1 MPLVGHAFAA
11 LAATLRK
18 RLGAMVTLLGVAGLA
33 CGVQASNPLDPARA
47 GQTGETSSASAAPVT
62 QVAVPGKTT
71 LPASM
76 KIKYAVESNK
86 FPFSA
91 TTDLLWRQNGETYEI
106 QQESGTLG
114 IAIQRSSRGH
124 ITPVGLAPLRFS
136 YKILSELT
144 AQVDREKNK
153 VTFSANTPDA
163 PLLAGAQDQLSI
175 QVQLAA
181 MLAGNPAHFSRGT
194 ALTIKSRW
202 PPRIRLR
209 VIAVIEYRNLYAR
222 RDCGHQD
229 GRGTSPAAN
238 LCTSSWY
245 ASEVMD
251 VEPRHRPLGIC
262 PPASAASVEPT
273 GDLCRSKVACHRTAT
288 LKNRKFVK
296 SALNI
301 STPLPPALKID

>member
-1 MPLVGHAFAA
+1 MPERIEVTREPSARGLPMPLVGHAFAA

-136 YKILSELT
+136 YKILSELS

-194 ALTIKSRW
+194 ALTIQVVG
-202 PPRIRLR
+202 PRASDMW
-209 VIAVIEYRNLYAR
+209 VIAVIGEEKLFMPGGELMAIKLVRNPKLEFDQKLELWMA
-222 RDCGHQD
+222 
-229 GRGTSPAAN
+229 
-238 LCTSSWY
+238 
-245 ASEVMD
+245 
-251 VEPRHRPLGIC
+251 
-262 PPASAASVEPT
+262 
-273 GDLCRSKVACHRTAT
+273 
-288 LKNRKFVK
+288 
-296 SALNI
+296 
-301 STPLPPALKID
+301 PALGYLPARIRISEPNGDYVDQKWLATEPPP

>member
-11 LAATLRK
+11 LAAKFRK

-194 ALTIKSRW
+194 ALTIQVVG
-202 PPRIRLR
+202 PRASDMW
-209 VIAVIEYRNLYAR
+209 VIAVIGEEKLFMPGGELMAIKLVRNPKLEFDQKLELWMA
-222 RDCGHQD
+222 
-229 GRGTSPAAN
+229 
-238 LCTSSWY
+238 
-245 ASEVMD
+245 
-251 VEPRHRPLGIC
+251 
-262 PPASAASVEPT
+262 
-273 GDLCRSKVACHRTAT
+273 
-288 LKNRKFVK
+288 
-296 SALNI
+296 
-301 STPLPPALKID
+301 PALGYLPARIRISEPNGDYVDQKWLATEPPP

>member
-1 MPLVGHAFAA
+1 MPERIEFTREPSARGLPVPLVGHAFAA

-91 TTDLLWRQNGETYEI
+91 TTDLQWRQNGEAYEI

-175 QVQLAA
+175 QVQ
-181 MLAGNPAHFSRGT
+181 
-194 ALTIKSRW
+194 
-202 PPRIRLR
+202 
-209 VIAVIEYRNLYAR
+209 
-222 RDCGHQD
+222 
-229 GRGTSPAAN
+229 
-238 LCTSSWY
+238 
-245 ASEVMD
+245 
-251 VEPRHRPLGIC
+251 
-262 PPASAASVEPT
+262 
-273 GDLCRSKVACHRTAT
+273 
-288 LKNRKFVK
+288 
-296 SALNI
+296 
-301 STPLPPALKID
+301 

>member
-11 LAATLRK
+11 LAATFRK

-194 ALTIKSRW
+194 ALTIQVVG
-202 PPRIRLR
+202 PRASDMW
-209 VIAVIEYRNLYAR
+209 VIAVIGEEKLFMPGGELMAIKLVRNPKLEFDQKLELWMA
-222 RDCGHQD
+222 
-229 GRGTSPAAN
+229 
-238 LCTSSWY
+238 
-245 ASEVMD
+245 
-251 VEPRHRPLGIC
+251 
-262 PPASAASVEPT
+262 
-273 GDLCRSKVACHRTAT
+273 
-288 LKNRKFVK
+288 
-296 SALNI
+296 
-301 STPLPPALKID
+301 PALGYLPARIRISEPNGDYVDQKWLATEPPP